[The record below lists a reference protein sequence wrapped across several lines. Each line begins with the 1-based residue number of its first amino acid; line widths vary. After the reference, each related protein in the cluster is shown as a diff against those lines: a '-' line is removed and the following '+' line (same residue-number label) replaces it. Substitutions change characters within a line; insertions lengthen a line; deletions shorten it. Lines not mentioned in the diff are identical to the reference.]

1 MIQSNLSQCW
11 CEDGNA
17 QLSICLSIIIVANMF
32 IYYPRRQDLQE
43 QIINGE
49 WWHCELIVARG
60 RSIVGQSG
68 LADALLNPDR
78 PLDPLIDIVLFST
91 MHAVRIHDGH
101 CVPENL
107 YIGTM

>member
-1 MIQSNLSQCW
+1 
-11 CEDGNA
+11 
-17 QLSICLSIIIVANMF
+17 MF

-60 RSIVGQSG
+60 RSIVREGR

-91 MHAVRIHDGH
+91 MHAVRIHDGKPVH
-101 CVPENL
+101 WHNVGGP
-107 YIGTM
+107 

>member
-17 QLSICLSIIIVANMF
+17 QLRICLSIIIVANMF

-60 RSIVGQSG
+60 RSIVREGGIGRCAFKSRQT
-68 LADALLNPDR
+68 ARPPDR
-78 PLDPLIDIVLFST
+78 HCPLLYYACSADP
-91 MHAVRIHDGH
+91 
-101 CVPENL
+101 
-107 YIGTM
+107 

>member
-1 MIQSNLSQCW
+1 
-11 CEDGNA
+11 
-17 QLSICLSIIIVANMF
+17 MF

-101 CVPENL
+101 
-107 YIGTM
+107 

>member
-1 MIQSNLSQCW
+1 MRVIQSNLSQCW

-17 QLSICLSIIIVANMF
+17 QLRICLSIIIVANMF

-60 RSIVGQSG
+60 RSIVREGGS
-68 LADALLNPDR
+68 DNPGWQMR
-78 PLDPLIDIVLFST
+78 F
-91 MHAVRIHDGH
+91 
-101 CVPENL
+101 
-107 YIGTM
+107 